1 MLCGIQSFGA
11 TMRAKVESV
20 GKTGSVSN
28 DKTNTIPPGTKVRN
42 AVEPLRR
49 TGLWSVERSTWMPRE
64 GPARNTEDVQGLT
77 ATLGIEPVA
86 ESRWTNESGDMAINE
101 QREFSC
107 Q

>member
-1 MLCGIQSFGA
+1 M
-11 TMRAKVESV
+11 ESV

-64 GPARNTEDVQGLT
+64 GTCPEYGRCAGLT

>member
-1 MLCGIQSFGA
+1 MLLNLYEEQDFGA
-11 TMRAKVESV
+11 SSGQLGCPAR
-20 GKTGSVSN
+20 
-28 DKTNTIPPGTKVRN
+28 
-42 AVEPLRR
+42 
-49 TGLWSVERSTWMPRE
+49 